1 MAAIWWRAGPD
12 PGQSPPD
19 GETALTAAGGRN
31 LGRGPENFEDA
42 GDNGYHQRAAAGARE
57 SDLHPEKL
65 QCGTGENG
73 S

>member
-1 MAAIWWRAGPD
+1 VLALT
-12 PGQSPPD
+12 PGNLPD

-42 GDNGYHQRAAAGARE
+42 GDNGITNALQLARE

-65 QCGTGENG
+65 QWVLEDG